1 MKHLQATFHP
11 LRRVLRPLPIVS
23 LTLAGLVAACTMPGS
38 APAARG
44 ISTAGSQLPAA
55 PEITITAADLTSKV
69 GTSIPAS
76 AIGEPVSGVTLNAPR
91 WVDDANGGYGVVDG
105 QILPVDSK
113 APPINFRVALPAKW
127 AHRGLQLG
135 GGGMN
140 GTIPNV
146 TTADLGRGFA
156 TYGSDSGHSAGFGGM
171 PGGGPPGGP
180 GAGGPPR
187 GAGGPGAPGAGGPP
201 RGAGAPGAPGAGG
214 PPRGAGAPGAPAA
227 GGPPR
232 GAGAPGAPGAGGPP
246 PGFGGG
252 MPAPP
257 PGSND
262 WALNDE
268 AIKNLGYMQ
277 MKKTH
282 DAAMVIMERV
292 YGERPRF
299 NYYIGG
305 SQGGR
310 EALTVAQRY
319 PADYDGIIADVPI
332 LGFSTLM
339 LAPELI
345 RIQEKP
351 AANWVPTAKT

>member
-146 TTADLGRGFA
+146 TTAALGRGFA
-156 TYGSDSGHSAGFGGM
+156 TYGSDFGHSAGIGGM

-201 RGAGAPGAPGAGG
+201 RGAGAPGG
-214 PPRGAGAPGAPAA
+214 
-227 GGPPR
+227 
-232 GAGAPGAPGAGGPP
+232 PGAGGPP

-282 DAAMVIMERV
+282 DAAMVIMARV

-319 PADYDGIIADVPI
+319 PADYDGI
-332 LGFSTLM
+332 
-339 LAPELI
+339 
-345 RIQEKP
+345 
-351 AANWVPTAKT
+351 